1 MKTKKNHNHKKIK
14 TFKKIGG
21 WEGKITQENRVAIY
35 DTLKFDLGNIRNAIR
50 DLDER
55 VGNIDGKTQ
64 YYSL

>member
-1 MKTKKNHNHKKIK
+1 MKTKKNNNRKKK
-14 TFKKIGG
+14 TFKKVGG
-21 WEGKITQENRVAIY
+21 WEGEINQKNRVAIY

>member
-1 MKTKKNHNHKKIK
+1 MKTKTNKRKKIK

-21 WEGKITQENRVAIY
+21 WGGEISHENRVAIF
-35 DTLKFDLGNIRNAIR
+35 DTLKIEFQQIKNAIR

-55 VGNIDGKTQ
+55 IGEIDGKTK

>member
-1 MKTKKNHNHKKIK
+1 MKTKKNHNRKKIK
-14 TFKKIGG
+14 TLKKIGG
-21 WEGKITQENRVAIY
+21 WEGEINNRNKVAIFE
-35 DTLKFDLGNIRNAIR
+35 TLRLEFQNIKNAIR